1 MRMHLVHELPMV
13 SDPNGSMYAARVV
26 GAPAED
32 GLWDGAIEFRAADGT
47 TSVTHVETRQPN
59 LASLVYWSTGLSPVY
74 VEGALDRALAAAE
87 ADSVALDWAFAAAE
101 AGARARLA
109 PQPAAGAPPPARP
122 RAKKSASA
130 ARARTTRPARPARV
144 RPPSRRTAGAK
155 ESASRTRRGRGAPAR
170 PR

>member
-13 SDPNGSMYAARVV
+13 SDPNGSMYSARVV

-101 AGARARLA
+101 AGARARLS
-109 PQPAAGAPPPARP
+109 PTPPVGEAARP
-122 RAKKSASA
+122 KKSASSVRARSARPA
-130 ARARTTRPARPARV
+130 ARSSRPARV
-144 RPPSRRTAGAK
+144 RPPERRTAGAK
-155 ESASRTRRGRGAPAR
+155 GSASRTSRGRGAPAR
-170 PR
+170 SR

>member
-109 PQPAAGAPPPARP
+109 PQAAARPPASAD
-122 RAKKSASA
+122 AKKSASA
-130 ARARTTRPARPARV
+130 VRARTTRPARPARV

-155 ESASRTRRGRGAPAR
+155 ESASRTGRGRGAPAR
-170 PR
+170 SR